1 MHADA
6 PRLTNNTLVEDVRA
20 STANNV
26 IESFIDDESSINNR
40 GGIVVSRVGI
50 CYSGRYVL
58 VLLLRYR
65 VG

>member
-20 STANNV
+20 STANSV

-50 CYSGRYVL
+50 CYSGWY
-58 VLLLRYR
+58 
-65 VG
+65 